1 MAEKFKIQRV
11 EDDIEKANEEK
22 VAETGLLPSHD
33 TDQPLSCPPMYR
45 GDSMILHLMALYI
58 APARLLVE
66 AHQMSQSLNLSYICI
81 F

>member
-33 TDQPLSCPPMYR
+33 TDQP
-45 GDSMILHLMALYI
+45 IFAL
-58 APARLLVE
+58 L
-66 AHQMSQSLNLSYICI
+66 CI
-81 F
+81 GEIQ

>member
-33 TDQPLSCPPMYR
+33 TDQPISCPPMHR

-58 APARLLVE
+58 VLARLLVE
-66 AHQMSQSLNLSYICI
+66 AHQMPKSLNLPYLSII
-81 F
+81 